1 MTRRS
6 QRQRI
11 CRLARRFLLAK
22 QRFTAMD
29 DPAYDDI
36 LTPDDREAACGE
48 MFAGRAQLVAAV
60 LAAAGR
66 DLDSDPVVVDVGACL
81 VVVAEAPENEGVP
94 EQVYDPA
101 VAVFDKDR
109 IIKLGHGVAR
119 A

>member
-1 MTRRS
+1 MPRQS
-6 QRQRI
+6 QRRRI

-22 QRFTAMD
+22 ARVAAMED
-29 DPAYDDI
+29 DAYDDV
-36 LTPDDREAACGE
+36 LTPADREAVCGE
-48 MFAGRAQLVAAV
+48 MFAARAQLVATV

-66 DLDSDPVVVDVGACL
+66 DLDSTPVVVDVGACL